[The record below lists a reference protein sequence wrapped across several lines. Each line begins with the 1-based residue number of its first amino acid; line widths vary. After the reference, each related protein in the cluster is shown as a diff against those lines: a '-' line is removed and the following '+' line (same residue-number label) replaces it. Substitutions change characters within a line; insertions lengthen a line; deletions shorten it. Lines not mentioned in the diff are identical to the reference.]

1 MCFDY
6 VHAMSTVEEI
16 RSAIEK
22 LSPRERAELNALLQ
36 NWTEDDWDRQMVADS
51 VAGGK
56 LDKLRQE
63 AESEAKAG
71 RLREFPKSGQR

>member
-1 MCFDY
+1 
-6 VHAMSTVEEI
+6 MSTVEEI

-36 NWTEDDWDRQMVADS
+36 NWTEDDWDRQIAADS

-63 AESEAKAG
+63 AEAEAKAG
-71 RLREFPKSGQR
+71 RLREFPKPGER